1 MLGNCINYCP
11 SEVQNSYNI
20 LLLIKYLV
28 SFFRDIVARGH
39 QLLHEVAA
47 VVLVVNIGTTMD

>member
-1 MLGNCINYCP
+1 MLCINYCP

-28 SFFRDIVARGH
+28 SFFRDLVARGH